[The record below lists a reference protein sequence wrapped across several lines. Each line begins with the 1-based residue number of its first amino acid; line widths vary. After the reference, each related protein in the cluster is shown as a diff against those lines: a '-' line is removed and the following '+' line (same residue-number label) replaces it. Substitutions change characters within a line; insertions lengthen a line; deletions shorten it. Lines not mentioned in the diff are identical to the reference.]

1 MKSTHFLFALLAI
14 VVTFTL
20 QSCVKDKC
28 SQTKTYFKYSPVYK
42 KLDQIRQDIRM
53 EGATELENPGNLYY
67 YQNYLFIAEEK
78 KGIHIYDNTD
88 ASNPRNI
95 AFIAIPGASN
105 MAVRNNILYADNYID
120 LLAIDISDPLHAKLS
135 CRVNNVFP
143 NFQLFQD
150 LGYLVD
156 YTKEEITLELSCNDW
171 RYGQSSWWS
180 GGDFFNSSGEVKFAS
195 NGSGGI
201 VPTPTSSTPTTG
213 TGGSLARFSAIG
225 DYLYVVNNSDLKIF
239 NVAQCPA
246 LSNTLNL
253 GWGIETIFPYQD
265 KLFIGSNSGMF
276 IFDNSNPTNPKQLS
290 VFQHARVCDPVAVQG
305 NTAFVTLRNGTQ
317 CAGFIN
323 QLDVVDITNLKAPS
337 LIKSYPMHHP
347 IGVSALD
354 KTLYLCDDDA
364 GLKIFNIE
372 NLKDLQQTG
381 SVEGITANDVIALSN
396 KNLVLVIGKDGF
408 YQYDNTN
415 KDKLRLLSK
424 IELKTK

>member
-1 MKSTHFLFALLAI
+1 MKSTHFLLAI
-14 VVTFTL
+14 LAIAITFTL
-20 QSCVKDKC
+20 QNCVKDKC
-28 SQTKTYFKYSPVYK
+28 SQTKTFYKYTPVYK

-53 EGATELENPGNLYY
+53 EGATELVNPGNLYY

-78 KGIHIYDNTD
+78 KGIHIYDNSD
-88 ASNPRNI
+88 ASHPRNL

-120 LLAIDISDPLHAKLS
+120 LLAIDISDPLNAKIN
-135 CRVNNVFP
+135 CRVNNVFK
-143 NFQLFQD
+143 NQFQLQQD
-150 LGYLVD
+150 LGYLVE
-156 YTKEEITLELSCNDW
+156 YTKEEVTLEFPCNDW
-171 RYGQSSWWS
+171 RYGQRSWWADNQFFSADS
-180 GGDFFNSSGEVKFAS
+180 GIKVATS
-195 NGSGGI
+195 GSGGI
-201 VPTPTSSTPTTG
+201 VQSPSSAPTTG

-225 DYLYVVNNSDLKIF
+225 DYLYVVSNSDLSIF
-239 NVAQCPA
+239 NVEQCPT

-253 GWGIETIFPYQD
+253 GWGIETIFPYKD

-290 VFQHARVCDPVAVQG
+290 IFQHARVCDPVAIQG

-323 QLDVVDITNLKAPS
+323 QLDVVDITNLTAPV
-337 LIKSYPMHHP
+337 LLKSYPMHHP

-364 GLKIFNIE
+364 GLKVFNTE

-408 YQYDNTN
+408 YQYDNSDKN
-415 KDKLRLLSK
+415 KLRLLSK
-424 IELKTK
+424 IEVKTK